1 MKRPFDPLAAAKPAR
16 EIAYPFVL
24 DRLAKLALS
33 TRPMFGCTAVYDG
46 DEVLFIL
53 REKGDDSDGVWVAFD
68 EAREGEALAAL
79 PNLVKIGLLPNVRC
93 WRMLAASSD
102 TFEEDVLAA
111 CRLAQ
116 RADRPIGKIPV
127 RAKAK
132 TASSRK
138 ASAKKAVEKAPRKAT
153 ASKKTPTSPKK
164 ATREKTPSR
173 GSR

>member
-1 MKRPFDPLAAAKPAR
+1 MKRSFDPLEPLSKSGPA
-16 EIAYPFVL
+16 IAYPFVL

-46 DEVLFIL
+46 EEVLFIL
-53 REKGDDSDGVWVAFD
+53 REKGDADDGVWVAYD
-68 EAREGEALAAL
+68 EARQAEALAAL
-79 PNLVKIGLLPNVRC
+79 PNLVKIARLPHVRC

-111 CRLAQ
+111 CRLALQ
-116 RADRPIGKIPV
+116 SNRPIGKIPV

-132 TASSRK
+132 TASTK
-138 ASAKKAVEKAPRKAT
+138 IPKKK
-153 ASKKTPTSPKK
+153 ASKKSAPKKKASPKQ
-164 ATREKTPSR
+164 ATREKSPSR